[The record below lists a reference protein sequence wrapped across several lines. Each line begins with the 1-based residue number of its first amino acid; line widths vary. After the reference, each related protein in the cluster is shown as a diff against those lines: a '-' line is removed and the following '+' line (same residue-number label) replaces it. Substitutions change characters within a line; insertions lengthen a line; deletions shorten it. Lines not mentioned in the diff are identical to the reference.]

1 MNIKPIYTIQNGVAV
16 LDTSQIC
23 ADGKY
28 IPVPADQKNKVFSG
42 LPATADPLAVSQ
54 NQNFHTISGMN
65 NNNKTA
71 GILSADLSGYN
82 VPVRA
87 EVANPTAKP
96 QKFKVIL
103 DALGATEDDGDYFY
117 VSLGGGLKCQTLLAL
132 PALPPSPRFKV
143 DGTDGANTVLFA
155 NDFAQNGW
163 QVKGLQIDASSEN
176 LFNAAGAPVQ
186 FFSLADET
194 TKNLN
199 QSEFDVS
206 YNISDQSFNLT
217 QRKFYEGNGAREFA
231 ARLSKMEGIVL
242 GVARGTR
249 VAYTMTLFSSA
260 NSAAIYKLD

>member
-1 MNIKPIYTIQNGVAV
+1 MTVKPIYVIQNGVAV

-28 IPVPADQKNKVFSG
+28 IAVPADQQQKVFSG
-42 LPATADPLAVSQ
+42 LPKTADPVQVSQ
-54 NQNFHTISGMN
+54 NNNFHTINGNMN
-65 NNNKTA
+65 NNNKTT
-71 GILSADLSGYN
+71 GILSADLAGYN

-103 DALGATEDDGDYFY
+103 DARTATEDDGDYFY
-117 VSLGGGLKCQTLLAL
+117 VSLGGGLKAQSLLAL
-132 PALPPSPRFKV
+132 PALPDPRVTIGGV
-143 DGTDGANTVLFA
+143 DGPNTVLFA

-163 QVKGLQIDASSEN
+163 VVKGLQIDASSAD
-176 LFNAAGAPVQ
+176 FYNAAGAAVQ
-186 FFSLADET
+186 YFSLADET
-194 TKNLN
+194 TKLLN

-217 QRKFYEGNGAREFA
+217 QRKFYEGSGAREFS